1 MSRWVEVC
9 PEETLTP
16 GRMHHWEDNY
26 WVVMVANVDGQIF
39 AVQGNCTHAN
49 VPLAQGVLEGHTVM
63 CCQHR
68 TRFDLT
74 TGEIL
79 EHHVRSD
86 TAPALP
92 DCAGQPMV
100 EPKGRPLMVYPVKVE
115 EGSVW
120 VEMPDAIP
128 PVGIIPERRRRG
140 RR

>member
-9 PEETLTP
+9 PEATLTP

-26 WVVMVANVDGQIF
+26 YVVMVANVEGQVF

-49 VPLAQGVLEGHTVM
+49 VPLAQGILDGHTVM

-68 TRFDLT
+68 TKFDIK

-86 TAPALP
+86 TAPVLLE
-92 DCAGQPMV
+92 CAGQQMV
-100 EPKGRPLMVYPVKVE
+100 EPKSRPLWVYPVKVE
-115 EGSVW
+115 GGSVW
-120 VEMPDAIP
+120 VEVPDAIP
-128 PVGIIPERRRRG
+128 AVGITPERRRRG